1 MHFEN
6 SNQANPAAGFMHLLG
21 GYINPYIFLNKNN
34 NLNFR
39 YDAGYYGYLR
49 AESYAA
55 NMFYKMF
62 KEGKVLDPETGMRY
76 RTKLL
81 QPGSTKDGV

>member
-1 MHFEN
+1 M
-6 SNQANPAAGFMHLLG
+6 G
-21 GYINPYIFLNKNN
+21 G
-34 NLNFR
+34 

-62 KEGKVLDPETGMRY
+62 KEGNLLNPDVGMRY

-81 QPGSTKDGV
+81 EPGSTKDGE